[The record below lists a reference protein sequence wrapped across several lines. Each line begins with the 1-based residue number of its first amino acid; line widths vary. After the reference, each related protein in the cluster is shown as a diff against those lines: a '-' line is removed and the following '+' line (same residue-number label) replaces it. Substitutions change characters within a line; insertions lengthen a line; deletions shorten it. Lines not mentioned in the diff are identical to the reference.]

1 MKMNEL
7 QGLVEIRLK
16 QPVDF
21 LKVKETLT
29 RIGVGDDQVLHQACH
44 ILHKRGRYYIIH
56 YKELMLLDGDDVEM
70 TDIETARRNT
80 IAFLLNKWGL
90 CEVLGTDLI
99 RERLSHDQI
108 TIVPFKEKNDWKLVS
123 SYTVG
128 KKKNPR
134 ED

>member
-1 MKMNEL
+1 MNEL

-90 CEVLGTDLI
+90 CEVVDTDLI